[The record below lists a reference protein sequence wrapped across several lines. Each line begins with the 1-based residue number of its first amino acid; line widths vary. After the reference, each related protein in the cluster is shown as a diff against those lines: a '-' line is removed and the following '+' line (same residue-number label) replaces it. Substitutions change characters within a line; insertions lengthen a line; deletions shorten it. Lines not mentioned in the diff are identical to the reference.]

1 MLFPLLLI
9 EQLKFHFMF
18 RIENKTYGNANFTV
32 LADEKN
38 EKYISIP
45 RTGNFIVI
53 RDVNEVVVKL
63 NGNMF
68 YNTSEATGTITIN
81 EQFQVEHRNY

>member
-9 EQLKFHFMF
+9 EQLKFQFMF
-18 RIENKTYGNANFTV
+18 KIKNKSYNDANFTV

-38 EKYISIP
+38 EEYISIP
-45 RTGNFIVI
+45 RSGNSIEI
-53 RDVNEVVVKL
+53 RGVNEVVVKL

-68 YNTSEATGTITIN
+68 YNTSEATGTFTIN
-81 EQFQVEHRNY
+81 EQFQVEHSNY